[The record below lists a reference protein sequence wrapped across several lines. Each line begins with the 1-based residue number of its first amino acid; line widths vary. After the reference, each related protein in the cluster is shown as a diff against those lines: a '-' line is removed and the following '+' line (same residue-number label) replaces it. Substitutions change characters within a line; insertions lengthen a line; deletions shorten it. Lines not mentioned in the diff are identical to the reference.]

1 MLSSTLTV
9 QPLATIRAPSSSS
22 AKRSSSFRGAKI
34 PAAPMKVRFFLCV
47 CVLRARLWR
56 DENDDD
62 DDDDVGG
69 RYNLRGRLPF
79 SMGGGWSF
87 WIRKIFWYIS
97 LFFASSIFFCR
108 RRRPRAK
115 ERKRERERERERRQ
129 TGGASALRFT
139 LLRFLERVDHH
150 HSFIHSSSCPNF
162 DYLVPPAR
170 TQQKTK
176 YFSFFIFFSFA
187 AFQSVDDGTRLKSYF
202 HSNTLQNY

>member
-47 CVLRARLWR
+47 CCARDFEETRMMMMMMMMMSGGDIICAGDSLSPWAGGDLFEFERYFDIYLFSLRRRYFFAVVVVRARKS
-56 DENDDD
+56 E
-62 DDDDVGG
+62 
-69 RYNLRGRLPF
+69 
-79 SMGGGWSF
+79 
-87 WIRKIFWYIS
+87 
-97 LFFASSIFFCR
+97 
-108 RRRPRAK
+108 
-115 ERKRERERERERRQ
+115 RERERERERRQ
-129 TGGASALRFT
+129 TGRASALRFT

-176 YFSFFIFFSFA
+176 YFSFFIFFSFD
-187 AFQSVDDGTRLKSYF
+187 FCIPIGG
-202 HSNTLQNY
+202 

>member
-47 CVLRARLWR
+47 CCARDFEETRMMMMMMMMMMSGGDIICAGDSLSPWAGGDLFEFERYFDIYLFSLRRRYFFAVVVVRARK
-56 DENDDD
+56 
-62 DDDDVGG
+62 
-69 RYNLRGRLPF
+69 
-79 SMGGGWSF
+79 S
-87 WIRKIFWYIS
+87 
-97 LFFASSIFFCR
+97 
-108 RRRPRAK
+108 
-115 ERKRERERERERRQ
+115 ERERERERRQ
-129 TGGASALRFT
+129 TGRASALRFT
-139 LLRFLERVDHH
+139 RTFPREGRSS
-150 HSFIHSSSCPNF
+150 SFIHSSSCPNF